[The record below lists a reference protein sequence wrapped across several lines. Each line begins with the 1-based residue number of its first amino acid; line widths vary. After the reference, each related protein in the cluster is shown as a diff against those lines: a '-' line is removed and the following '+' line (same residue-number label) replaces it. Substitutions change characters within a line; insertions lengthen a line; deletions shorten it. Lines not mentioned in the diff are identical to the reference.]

1 MKTAVLD
8 FTGCVEMDY
17 FFDRI
22 IEALGL
28 GVGYCG
34 RNWSAIYDFSR
45 TEIIP
50 EKLEITGS
58 SSLKGYLELL
68 YSRDLFRILEKIKEY
83 YEKYNEEFEY
93 EVID

>member
-1 MKTAVLD
+1 MRTSVLD
-8 FTGCVEMDY
+8 FTGCVEKND

-22 IEALGL
+22 IDALGL

-34 RNWSAIYDFSR
+34 RNFDAIYDFSR

-58 SSLKGYLELL
+58 SSLKGYLEVL
-68 YSRDLFRILEKIKEY
+68 YSRNLFRTLERIKEF
-83 YEKYNEEFEY
+83 YEKYNEVFDY
-93 EVID
+93 EIID

>member
-1 MKTAVLD
+1 MRTSVLD
-8 FTGCVEMDY
+8 FTGCVEEKDFY
-17 FFDRI
+17 DRI
-22 IEALGL
+22 IDALGL

-34 RNWSAIYDFSR
+34 RNFDAIYDFSR

-58 SSLKGYLELL
+58 SSLKGYLEVL
-68 YSRDLFRILEKIKEY
+68 YSRNLFRTLERIKEF
-83 YEKYNEEFEY
+83 YEKYNEVFEY

>member
-8 FTGCVEMDY
+8 FTGCVEENDFY
-17 FFDRI
+17 DRI
-22 IEALGL
+22 IGALDI

-34 RNWSAIYDFSR
+34 RNWSAIYDFGS
-45 TEIIP
+45 TSISVQ
-50 EKLEITGS
+50 KLEITGS

-68 YSRDLFRILEKIKEY
+68 YSRDLFRILERIKDFH
-83 YEKYNEEFEY
+83 EKYNEVFEY

>member
-8 FTGCVEMDY
+8 FTGCVEKDD

-22 IEALGL
+22 IDALDI

-34 RNWSAIYDFSR
+34 RNWSAIYDFGS
-45 TEIIP
+45 TSISVQ
-50 EKLEITGS
+50 KLEIKGS
-58 SSLKGYLELL
+58 SSLKGYLEVL
-68 YSRDLFRILEKIKEY
+68 YSRDLFRILERIKDFH
-83 YEKYNEEFEY
+83 EKYNEVFEY